1 MSVNQIE
8 YVRVHCSNLD
18 HYSVVIKRKNVDGD
32 GTYYRLNSESRVFDY
47 LSKLI
52 NDGKLSQR
60 VQLSVYPS
68 LFLKP
73 TSKLKK
79 KVTKANYDGAQARI
93 ELTQSIR
100 NALENVYTQ
109 IAMARKNEMSFAD
122 NEEVNPQDFDNLF
135 HVIGAVFRECD
146 RISIEAG
153 AEDEYGY
160 TTQKNFD

>member
-18 HYSVVIKRKNVDGD
+18 QYRVTVKRKNKAKPRQ
-32 GTYYRLNSESRVFDY
+32 YYALNSESKVFDY

-68 LFLKP
+68 FYLTP
-73 TSKLKK
+73 TSKLKQ

-93 ELTQSIR
+93 ELT
-100 NALENVYTQ
+100 ENVRNTLEGIYAQ
-109 IAMARKNEMSFAD
+109 IAMARKNEMSFAPND
-122 NEEVNPQDFDNLF
+122 EINPQDFDNLF

-153 AEDEYGY
+153 AEDEYDY